1 MKNTKPGKRPSR
13 DNGSVLRQ
21 IVEHIPTFL
30 VSRLAREHGIDKQ
43 ARSFTPWSHV
53 VALLYAQLSHALS
66 LNDVCDSLRQ
76 YVGRLWAIRGAK
88 APSRNALSHANR
100 QRPSGMAQALFWG
113 TLRHLQTQHPGFA
126 RCGDH
131 SLAWRFRR
139 NIHIVDATVIQLV
152 ASCIDWAK
160 HRRRKAAAKCH
171 LRISLRSLLPNFAVI
186 DTAKENECRRVREL
200 CAALE
205 AGEVV
210 LFDRG
215 YCALSFF
222 HDLTMRGVFFVTRA
236 KENFTCRVLKRR
248 SCRTDP
254 RIISDEEVEM
264 VGELSRGRYP
274 GRLRKVTAVVEV
286 DGRDCKLVFLTNNFE
301 WSASSV
307 AELYRCRWQIEV
319 LFRQLKQN
327 LQLADFLGHNANA
340 VQWQIWMALLAYV
353 LLRFIAWMG
362 RWSHGFS
369 RLYTLMRATLWL
381 TRSVWD
387 ALRRCGTADG
397 DYLLFEHPAQSSLP
411 GFA

>member
-1 MKNTKPGKRPSR
+1 MK
-13 DNGSVLRQ
+13 Q
-21 IVEHIPTFL
+21 IVDLIPTFL

-53 VALLYAQLSHALS
+53 VALLFAQLSHALS

-76 YVGRLWAIRGAK
+76 YAARLWAMRGAK

-100 QRPSGMAQALFWG
+100 RRPSQMAQALFWA
-113 TLRHLQTQHPGFA
+113 TLEHLQKQHPGFA
-126 RCGDH
+126 RSGGH

-152 ASCIDWAK
+152 ASCLDWAK

-171 LRISLRSLLPNFAVI
+171 LRVSLRSLLPNFAVI
-186 DTAKENECRRVREL
+186 DTANENECRRVREV
-200 CAALE
+200 CAALQ

-215 YCALSFF
+215 YCALEFF
-222 HDLTMRGVFFVTRA
+222 FELTQRGVYFVTRA
-236 KENFTCRVLKRR
+236 KSHLACRRIKQLARGN
-248 SCRTDP
+248 DP
-254 RIISDEEVEM
+254 RILNDEVVELE
-264 VGELSRGRYP
+264 GRLSHQRYP
-274 GRLRKVTAVVEV
+274 QHLRRVTALVEV
-286 DGRDCKLVFLTNNFE
+286 DGQPCEMVFLTNNFT

-353 LLRFIAWMG
+353 LLRFIAWTG
-362 RWSHGFS
+362 RWLHGFS
-369 RLYTLMRATLWL
+369 RLYTLTRAILWL
-381 TRSVWD
+381 PRHVAD

-397 DYLLFEHPAQSSLP
+397 TYLLLDRPRQTYLP